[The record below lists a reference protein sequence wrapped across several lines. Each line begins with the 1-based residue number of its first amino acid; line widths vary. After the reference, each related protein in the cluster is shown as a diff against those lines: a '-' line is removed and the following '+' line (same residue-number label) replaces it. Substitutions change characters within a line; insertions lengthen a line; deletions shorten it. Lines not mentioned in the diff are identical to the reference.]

1 MAPLWKKR
9 LRSATLRSDGVRNRP
24 QYSGWLARSVR
35 SGPHRPRSKN
45 FGSRLAGSSALRGTP
60 SATKPKSVKIGGGLV
75 EALRVLGW
83 QLAQLPFFM
92 SLNSA
97 MPRASA
103 GESMARSSSHAS
115 NLLSNGWKSG
125 AVCS

>member
-1 MAPLWKKR
+1 MWKKR
-9 LRSATLRSDGVRNRP
+9 LRSATLRSDGVRNMP
-24 QYSGWLARSVR
+24 QYSGCAARSVR

-45 FGSRLAGSSALRGTP
+45 FGSRLAGSSGLRGTA
-60 SATKPKSVKIGGGLV
+60 SATKPKSVKIGGRLV
-75 EALRVLGW
+75 DALRVLGW

-103 GESMARSSSHAS
+103 GLNVALSSSHAS
-115 NLLSNGWKSG
+115 NLLSNGWKS
-125 AVCS
+125 AVVCS